1 MVIPLYDDDP
11 LEGKMTPYI
20 TYGLVA
26 ANILAAI
33 ATLGL
38 SLESYQSLINE
49 FGLVPATITRE
60 PLTGDFMSR
69 ATAFLTSMFLHG
81 NWAHLLFNMLFL
93 WIFGDNVEDRL
104 GHFPYLV
111 FYFAAG
117 TAGAMAHIF
126 ANPASVM
133 PSIGASGAIAGV
145 MGAYILLY
153 PFARVQTLIFIFIFI
168 QVVEIPAVFF
178 LGFWFLLQFF
188 AGALSLGAATYQG
201 GGVAWWAHIG
211 GFLVGVVTVLLF
223 GLRRRRY

>member
-1 MVIPLYDDDP
+1 MIPLRDNMP
-11 LEGKMTPYI
+11 SRTFPFV
-20 TYGLVA
+20 T
-26 ANILAAI
+26 ILLIVVNVLAFFFE
-33 ATLGL
+33 L
-38 SLESYQSLINE
+38 SLGKGLEDFLYV
-49 FGLVPATITRE
+49 FGIVPHAFITHWAQAPFAPATWLPI
-60 PLTGDFMSR
+60 G
-69 ATAFLTSMFLHG
+69 TSMFLHG
-81 NWAHLLFNMLFL
+81 GFLHLVGNMLFL

>member
-1 MVIPLYDDDP
+1 MIPLRDNMP
-11 LEGKMTPYI
+11 SRTFPFMTI
-20 TYGLVA
+20 LLVA
-26 ANILAAI
+26 VNVLAFFFE
-33 ATLGL
+33 LSMGKGL
-38 SLESYQSLINE
+38 
-49 FGLVPATITRE
+49 
-60 PLTGDFMSR
+60 GDFLYVFGVVPR
-69 ATAFLTSMFLHG
+69 AFIAHWAEAPFAPSTWLPIGTSMFLHG
-81 NWAHLLFNMLFL
+81 GFLHLAGNMMFL
-93 WIFGDNVEDRL
+93 WILGDNVEDRL
-104 GHFPYLV
+104 GHFPYLI

-126 ANPASVM
+126 ANPGSPL

-153 PFARVQTLIFIFIFI
+153 PFARVQTLIFIFIFV

-188 AGALSLGAATYQG
+188 SGTLSLGAATYQG